1 MESLLVPL
9 LLAVV
14 AALVLWPGKGLLAR
28 WRDARQLATRT
39 RQEDAL
45 KHILKAEANER
56 PASVASIA
64 GSLRIGEDAAAAL
77 LAQLER
83 GGLVTFEGGAPR
95 LRPAGR
101 ELAQHVVRAH
111 RLWESF
117 LADQTGVAEAD
128 WHRQAERH
136 EHLLSREE
144 TERLAARL
152 GNPLRDPHGD
162 SIPAVGEAV
171 GADPGQPLTD
181 VAVGQRFEVMH
192 LEDEPENVYRQL
204 LALGL
209 RTRLQAQ
216 VEARSND
223 FVDLRTADHRAVR
236 LTTLQANNVTISF
249 RQADLEE
256 GVLAL
261 SELPPGRAATVLG
274 LSPACR
280 GAARRRLLDL
290 GFVPGTAVGVEL
302 VSPMGDPTAYRV
314 RGSIVAL
321 RRSQAGL
328 IRIRLNEETAA

>member
-14 AALVLWPGKGLLAR
+14 AALVFWPGKGLLAR

-56 PASVASIA
+56 PASVASVA
-64 GSLRIGEDAAAAL
+64 GSLRIGENAAAAL

-216 VEARSND
+216 VEARSSD
-223 FVDLRTADHRAVR
+223 FVDLRTAGHRAVR
-236 LTTLQANNVTISF
+236 LTTLQANNVTVSS

-261 SELPPGRAATVLG
+261 SELPPGREAVVLG

-290 GFVPGTAVGVEL
+290 GFVPGTVVGVEL

-328 IRIRLNEETAA
+328 IRIRLNEEAAA